1 MNLYEEMKQI
11 VREPYSSISKQ
22 FDGQFKHKSVEGY
35 VEMRERILHRKK
47 LLEIQKFN
55 LIHNPRRIEHL
66 LDKLVTLHKIKTNM
80 KPITTYQ
87 TPTNHLTNTNK
98 SPPHL
103 DNTISPIFLNN
114 SVTKSNETKK
124 RSIFSDKM
132 KVIQER
138 TINKV
143 RNRKKEIANNNN
155 RTYNPNYD
163 TIYTKSP
170 MYTFSTSPKKQ
181 PIKKIIYQ
189 NLCSKYNKHE
199 KYFNMNKTTLKSLS
213 TRNTLLLNKPSL
225 TIQNNISQPSLFTKS
240 NNNNNNKELKHIS
253 IPLLTIPKDNFNST
267 TLITS
272 LSTRDTKLKLS
283 NPHID
288 SINKS

>member
-66 LDKLVTLHKIKTNM
+66 LDKLVALHKIKTNM
-80 KPITTYQ
+80 KPITTTYQ
-87 TPTNHLTNTNK
+87 IPTNHLTNTNK
-98 SPPHL
+98 PTPHL
-103 DNTISPIFLNN
+103 NNTISPIFLSN
-114 SVTKSNETKK
+114 SATKRNENKK

-132 KVIQER
+132 KIIQER

-143 RNRKKEIANNNN
+143 RNRKKEIANGNN
-155 RTYNPNYD
+155 RTYSPNYD
-163 TIYTKSP
+163 TIYMKSP

-181 PIKKIIYQ
+181 PIRKIIYQ
-189 NLCSKYNKHE
+189 NLCSKFNKHE
-199 KYFNMNKTTLKSLS
+199 RYFNMNKSTLKSLS
-213 TRNTLLLNKPSL
+213 TRNTLLSNKPSL
-225 TIQNNISQPSLFTKS
+225 TIQNNISQPSLFTKT
-240 NNNNNNKELKHIS
+240 NNNKELKHIS
-253 IPLLTIPKDNFNST
+253 IPLLTIPKDNINST

-288 SINKS
+288 SINNS

>member
-35 VEMRERILHRKK
+35 VKMRERILHRKK

-66 LDKLVTLHKIKTNM
+66 LDKLVALHKIKTNM
-80 KPITTYQ
+80 KPITTTYQ

-98 SPPHL
+98 PTPHL
-103 DNTISPIFLNN
+103 NNTISPIFLSN
-114 SVTKSNETKK
+114 SATKRNENKK

-132 KVIQER
+132 KIIQER

-143 RNRKKEIANNNN
+143 RNRKKEIANGNN
-155 RTYNPNYD
+155 RTYSPNYD

-181 PIKKIIYQ
+181 PIRKIIYQ
-189 NLCSKYNKHE
+189 NLCSKFNKHE
-199 KYFNMNKTTLKSLS
+199 RYFNMNKSTLKSLS
-213 TRNTLLLNKPSL
+213 TRNTLLSNKPSL
-225 TIQNNISQPSLFTKS
+225 TIQNNINQPSLFTKT
-240 NNNNNNKELKHIS
+240 NNNKELKHIS
-253 IPLLTIPKDNFNST
+253 IPLLTIPKDNINST

-288 SINKS
+288 SINNS

>member
-66 LDKLVTLHKIKTNM
+66 LDKLVALHKIKTNM
-80 KPITTYQ
+80 KPITTTYQ

-98 SPPHL
+98 PTPHL
-103 DNTISPIFLNN
+103 NNTISPIFLSN
-114 SVTKSNETKK
+114 SATKRNENKK

-132 KVIQER
+132 KIIQER

-143 RNRKKEIANNNN
+143 RNRKKEIANGNN
-155 RTYNPNYD
+155 RTYSPNYD
-163 TIYTKSP
+163 TIYMKSP

-181 PIKKIIYQ
+181 PIRKIIYQ
-189 NLCSKYNKHE
+189 NLCSKFNKHE
-199 KYFNMNKTTLKSLS
+199 RYFNMNKSTLKSLS
-213 TRNTLLLNKPSL
+213 TRNTLLSNKPSL
-225 TIQNNISQPSLFTKS
+225 TIQNNISQPSLFTKT
-240 NNNNNNKELKHIS
+240 NNNKELKHIS
-253 IPLLTIPKDNFNST
+253 IPLLTIPKDNINST

-288 SINKS
+288 SINNS